1 MITLAGWGIEGTV
14 RDSLT
19 SQPLFALIQF
29 TNPLRWSV
37 YTDHLIGDFH
47 KMVPPG
53 TYTVKVSAQ
62 GYETKVLDNVVVPT
76 QSSVNLD
83 ILPTL
88 SSDVD
93 NYLQKLVWVRRDRPD
108 MTYRTITN
116 AALGEPDGIPY
127 SLGVGG
133 TIVLEAYPAMKNLF
147 GNDFTVYEADT
158 ISESYTVYISNN
170 WEGNWYSCGPGLGTT
185 SFDLSTP
192 GLDSA
197 RYIKIVDA
205 GGGSTSDPFAGFDL
219 DAVSYRSDRT
229 ALRPT
234 LNALRP
240 AIDFNIYPNPASSHL
255 TIAYRLVNKGTAVLK
270 VYSAT
275 GKLVQKINQGERK
288 SGDYEMSW
296 DLKDIKGKRIPAGIY
311 IAILESRIN
320 KITYKIIVS
329 K

>member
-1 MITLAGWGIEGTV
+1 MITLAGYGIEGTV

-19 SQPLFALIQF
+19 NQPLFALVQF

-37 YTDHLIGDFH
+37 YTDPNIGDFH
-47 KMVPPG
+47 KMVGPG
-53 TYTVKVSAQ
+53 AYEVKISAQ
-62 GYETKVLDNVVVPT
+62 GYETKIIENVVVPV
-76 QSSVNLD
+76 QGSINLEV
-83 ILPTL
+83 LLTPSNST
-88 SSDVD
+88 D
-93 NYLQKLVWVRRDRPD
+93 NYIQKLTWVRRDRPD
-108 MTYRTITN
+108 VAYRTVTN

-133 TIVLEAYPAMKNLF
+133 TIVLEALPAIKNLF
-147 GNDFTVYEADT
+147 GNDFAVIEADT
-158 ISESYTVYISNN
+158 GAESYTVYASNT
-170 WEGNWYSCGPGLGTT
+170 WDGSWYLCGPGLGTT

-197 RYIKIVDA
+197 RYIKIIDA
-205 GGGSTSDPFAGFDL
+205 GGGSTSDPYAGFDL